1 MEPFVYVPSAQS
13 RVWERGCGTGSAA
26 VGYALTLQEGHSLSL
41 DLRQPGGI
49 ISVSSVFA
57 DGEVSEIW
65 IEGRIDMVAEGRA
78 YCALPTVTDEEAE
91 REALLAGVAAWINER
106 IKP

>member
-1 MEPFVYVPSAQS
+1 M
-13 RVWERGCGTGSAA
+13 
-26 VGYALTLQEGHSLSL
+26 
-41 DLRQPGGI
+41 
-49 ISVSSVFA
+49 FA